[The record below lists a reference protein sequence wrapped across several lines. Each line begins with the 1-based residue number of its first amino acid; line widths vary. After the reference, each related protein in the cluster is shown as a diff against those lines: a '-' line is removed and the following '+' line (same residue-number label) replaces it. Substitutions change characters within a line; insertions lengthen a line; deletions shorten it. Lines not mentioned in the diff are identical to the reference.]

1 VTTSTTE
8 AELLGLSEAGKHL
21 QWWRRLLGRVGF
33 EISHVLTIECDNER
47 AIGLITADDASFDTK
62 LRHVDIHY
70 LWLRQEAKAGRVAV
84 RWVPT
89 AKMVADG
96 LTKLLPRQKHASFV
110 KLLKMAQIEHLVM
123 KE

>member
-1 VTTSTTE
+1 V
-8 AELLGLSEAGKHL
+8 GLE
-21 QWWRRLLGRVGF
+21 V
-33 EISHVLTIECDNER
+33 SHVLTIECDNDR

-70 LWLRQEAKAGRVAV
+70 LWLRQEVKAGRVAL

-96 LTKLLPRQKHASFV
+96 LTKVLSRQKHASFV
-110 KLLKMAQIEHLVM
+110 KLLRMVEIGRPGHEEMTQIGADSLINGIASGSGWGTVDIT
-123 KE
+123 